1 MERTI
6 NQITYEIIQELYGH
20 GNPNKA
26 VLASIRSAA
35 SMTSPRAQKVW
46 PIMMD
51 KLEKSMLSKNG
62 QPTHAETAIYAA
74 LRLYAIHQQSSRDAF
89 VYGSSGRD
97 ASADGL
103 TFFQALANLRRNS
116 DTREALDRRVQAL
129 FGTTNVNS
137 VINSMTHLIDILK
150 ATNPTQNIDYPK
162 LANDLYWFQT
172 SYQDATQTRLK
183 WGQQYYQFIK
193 PTTEGEKK

>member
-6 NQITYEIIQELYGH
+6 NKITYEIIQELYGH

-46 PIMMD
+46 PIMMS

-62 QPTHAETAIYAA
+62 QPTPEETAIYAT
-74 LRLYAIHQQSSRDAF
+74 LRLYAIHQQSQDAF
-89 VYGSSGRD
+89 VYGSSGKD

-103 TFFQALANLRRNS
+103 TFFRALANLRRNS

-137 VINSMTHLIDILK
+137 VINSMIHLIDILK
-150 ATNPTQNIDYPK
+150 ATNPTQKIDYPK
-162 LANDLYWFQT
+162 LGNDLFWFQK
-172 SYQDATQTRLK
+172 SYQDANQTRLQ